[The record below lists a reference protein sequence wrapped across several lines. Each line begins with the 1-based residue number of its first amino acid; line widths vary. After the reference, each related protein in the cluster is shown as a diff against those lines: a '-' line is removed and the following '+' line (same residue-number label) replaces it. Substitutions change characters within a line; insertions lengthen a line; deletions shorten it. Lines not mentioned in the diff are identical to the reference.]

1 MSWDWECWRFWPSWS
16 RRPVARAGL
25 SATSFSL
32 SSSRPVSLSRFECR
46 PPSLW
51 QVSWRAAFVAI
62 GLLYATCA
70 CVAEWNYLRVW
81 NGSLSGSARVRSAV
95 LAAAVFPLD
104 GRNRLAPA
112 HFYSTVRYAGSR
124 EIAIEL
130 LRAAL
135 VEDPYA
141 IDLRRNLAGFLLEA
155 GDRAGA
161 ERELAFVAQFSPRSR
176 IVLWVNV
183 NPETGGDGGAL
194 RQ

>member
-1 MSWDWECWRFWPSWS
+1 MNWDWEEWRFWLSWP
-16 RRPVARAGL
+16 RRLAARAERNAM
-25 SATSFSL
+25 SSPR
-32 SSSRPVSLSRFECR
+32 SSSRHVSLSRFECQ

-51 QVSWRAAFVAI
+51 QVLWRAAFVAT

-70 CVAEWNYLRVW
+70 AVAEWNYLRVW
-81 NGSLSGSARVRSAV
+81 NGSLSGPARVRSAE
-95 LAAAVFPLD
+95 LAAAIFPLD

-124 EIAIEL
+124 EIAIKL

-141 IDLRRNLAGFLLEA
+141 IDLRRNLAGFLLEG

-161 ERELAFVAQFSPRSR
+161 ERELAFVAQFSPRSK

-183 NPETGGDGGAL
+183 NPESGGNSGAL
-194 RQ
+194 RP